1 MLVGLMC
8 LLASTRVLAAP
19 PVCGDEVKT
28 RFARREFLEAAHKA
42 EECWVATHDG
52 RMLFFAGQAWEKA
65 GRHAHAVR
73 NYRRLLVDPPVELR
87 ARTEEFLRGA
97 LARTGAV
104 EFVAGAV
111 DLREAIALATPLD
124 PRGEPL
130 EQQFDALGATPV
142 LQLDPGR
149 WEIVVRTRDGR
160 SQRHE
165 VKVEVVRPARLV
177 LRQPPEPVHASMSR
191 LQLHVGPARAL
202 RRGVQLE
209 LRPLDRTGAMQS
221 VVATR
226 RETPVT
232 VAQGPWRV
240 EASAPGYEVATTS
253 VVVNDKV
260 ANVHLALRPGRE
272 LRVRRGLAAG
282 LGGVAV
288 GLGVSGAVVLGLGAR
303 SADVPLAGDTEG
315 LREFL
320 GASAL
325 RSRGAAVLGASAG
338 ALTVALTSAFV
349 PRRRALIIEMA
360 VGGGLTVA
368 GLAWKLVAMRA
379 YERDSLKEV
388 AGDASW
394 WPDNAFLVTRANR
407 ELASAVLLGS
417 GASLLG
423 ASVVSLVVSRV
434 APRRRGLGVTPMGV
448 RSAWGLVMRGD
459 F

>member
-1 MLVGLMC
+1 
-8 LLASTRVLAAP
+8 
-19 PVCGDEVKT
+19 
-28 RFARREFLEAAHKA
+28 
-42 EECWVATHDG
+42 
-52 RMLFFAGQAWEKA
+52 
-65 GRHAHAVR
+65 
-73 NYRRLLVDPPVELR
+73 
-87 ARTEEFLRGA
+87 
-97 LARTGAV
+97 
-104 EFVAGAV
+104 
-111 DLREAIALATPLD
+111 
-124 PRGEPL
+124 
-130 EQQFDALGATPV
+130 
-142 LQLDPGR
+142 
-149 WEIVVRTRDGR
+149 
-160 SQRHE
+160 
-165 VKVEVVRPARLV
+165 
-177 LRQPPEPVHASMSR
+177 MSR
-191 LQLHVGPARAL
+191 LQLHVAPPHAL

-209 LRPLDRTGAMQS
+209 LRPLDRSGATQR

-226 RETPVT
+226 WETPVT
-232 VAQGPWRV
+232 VARGPWRV
-240 EASAPGYEVATTS
+240 AASAPGYEVATTS
-253 VVVNDKV
+253 VVVNDQV
-260 ANVHLALRPGRE
+260 GNVRLELRPGHE

-288 GLGVSGAVVLGLGAR
+288 GLGVSGAAVLGLGAR
-303 SADVPLAGDTEG
+303 SADLPVAGDTEG

-325 RSRGAAVLGASAG
+325 QSRGAAVLGASAG
-338 ALTVALTSAFV
+338 ALTVALTSAFA

-379 YERDSLKEV
+379 YERDSLKNV

-394 WPDNAFLVTRANR
+394 WPDDAFLVARANR
-407 ELASAVLLGS
+407 ELASAVLLGT